1 MPAGCGVGG
10 RCEWQGARSSPWR
23 LAVALCSRGLPIMGP
38 GICASGVCDVLG
50 LAMTVLQLGQFIPQH
65 VEMVRF
71 WW

>member
-1 MPAGCGVGG
+1 
-10 RCEWQGARSSPWR
+10 
-23 LAVALCSRGLPIMGP
+23 MGS